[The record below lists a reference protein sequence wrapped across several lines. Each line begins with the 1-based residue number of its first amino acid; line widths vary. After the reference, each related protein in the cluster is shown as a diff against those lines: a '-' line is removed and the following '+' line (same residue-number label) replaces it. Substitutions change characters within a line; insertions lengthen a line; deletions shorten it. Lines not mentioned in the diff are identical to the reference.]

1 MVRPSILR
9 LAGLAAAAAL
19 FSGAAL
25 PALAQTKE
33 DVGAG
38 LLCSTLRYIV
48 Y

>member
-1 MVRPSILR
+1 MVRPSLLR

-33 DVGAG
+33 DVGVWY
-38 LLCSTLRYIV
+38 TLSHTV
-48 Y
+48 C